1 MQKRIN
7 DTELRK
13 KQILE
18 KASALFLEK
27 GYAGVGIDDIAEAC
41 GVVRGTILR
50 YFHSKKEL
58 YDEIL
63 FGGGN
68 HAGTILGE
76 YCEDKRIPVTELIGK
91 LLMVTE
97 TQFAEVIHVY
107 RDKLRNEEFRQNFD
121 VFRLPIFRNEAKM
134 LEKILIRGNE
144 EGVWNIRDPHIRAYS
159 YIFAMFGLAETPE
172 VDTEVMKQ
180 EIREI
185 TRLMLQIDIPEE
197 NEKGDAENNGKWHY
211 FDVHAND

>member
-27 GYAGVGIDDIAEAC
+27 GYAGVGIDEIAEAC

-63 FGGGN
+63 FGRGN
-68 HAGTILGE
+68 HAGTVLGE
-76 YCEDKRIPVTELIGK
+76 YCDDKSIPTAELIRK
-91 LLMVTE
+91 LVRITE
-97 TQFAEVIHVY
+97 VQFTEVIDAY
-107 RDKLRNEEFRQNFD
+107 REKLKEEEFRQNFD

-144 EGVWNIRDPHIRAYS
+144 EGAWNIRDPHIRAYS
-159 YIFAMFGLAETPE
+159 YFFAMFGLAESPE
-172 VDTEVMKQ
+172 VDAEMMKR

-185 TRLMLQIDIPEE
+185 TRLMLQIEITEE
-197 NEKGDAENNGKWHY
+197 KEEGDQRKCH
-211 FDVHAND
+211 

>member
-18 KASALFLEK
+18 KASALFLER
-27 GYAGVGIDDIAEAC
+27 GYAGVGIDEIAEAC

-63 FGGGN
+63 FGRGN
-68 HAGTILGE
+68 YAGTVLRE
-76 YCEDKRIPVTELIGK
+76 YCDDKSIPAAELIRK
-91 LLMVTE
+91 LVRITE
-97 TQFAEVIHVY
+97 VQFTEVIDAY
-107 RDKLRNEEFRQNFD
+107 REKLKEEEFRQNFD

-144 EGVWNIRDPHIRAYS
+144 EGAWNIRDPHVRAYS
-159 YIFAMFGLAETPE
+159 YFFAMFGLAEAPE
-172 VDTEVMKQ
+172 VDAEMMKR

-185 TRLMLQIDIPEE
+185 TRLMLQIEITEE
-197 NEKGDAENNGKWHY
+197 KEKGDQERCR
-211 FDVHAND
+211 

>member
-1 MQKRIN
+1 MSKRIN

-27 GYAGVGIDDIAEAC
+27 GYAGVGIDEIAAAC

-58 YDEIL
+58 YDAIL
-63 FGGGN
+63 FGRGN
-68 HAGTILGE
+68 SAGTILGD
-76 YCEDKRIPVTELIGK
+76 YCEDKSIPVTQLIQK

-97 TQFAEVIHVY
+97 TQFTEVIHIY
-107 RDKLRNEEFRQNFD
+107 RDKLKNEEFRQNFD

-172 VDTEVMKQ
+172 LDTDMMKQ

-185 TRLMLQIDIPEE
+185 TRLMLQIEIPEG
-197 NEKGDAENNGKWHY
+197 NEKGEQ
-211 FDVHAND
+211 

>member
-7 DTELRK
+7 DTEIRK

-18 KASALFLEK
+18 QASALFLEK
-27 GYAGVGIDDIAEAC
+27 GYAGVGIDEIAAAC

-63 FGGGN
+63 FGRGN
-68 HAGTILGE
+68 AAGTILGE
-76 YCEDKRIPVTELIGK
+76 YCEDKSIPVTEIIRK
-91 LLMVTE
+91 LLTVTE
-97 TQFAEVIHVY
+97 AQFTAVIHAY
-107 RDKLRNEEFRQNFD
+107 RDKLKNEEFHQNFD
-121 VFRLPIFRNEAKM
+121 VFRLPIFRNEAEM

-144 EGVWNIRDPHIRAYS
+144 EGVWNIHDPHMRAYS
-159 YIFAMFGLAETPE
+159 YAFAMFGLAEVPE
-172 VDTEVMKQ
+172 LDTEMMKQ

-185 TRLMLQIDIPEE
+185 TKLMLQIEISEV
-197 NEKGDAENNGKWHY
+197 KAEGEQKCH
-211 FDVHAND
+211 

>member
-1 MQKRIN
+1 MPKRIN

-18 KASALFLEK
+18 IASALFLEK
-27 GYAGVGIDDIAEAC
+27 GYAGVGIDEIAAAC

-58 YDEIL
+58 YDAIL
-63 FGGGN
+63 FGRGN
-68 HAGTILGE
+68 TAGTILGDC
-76 YCEDKRIPVTELIGK
+76 CEDKSIPVTELIQK

-97 TQFAEVIHVY
+97 AQFTEVIYIY
-107 RDKLRNEEFRQNFD
+107 RDKLKNEEFRQNFD

-172 VDTEVMKQ
+172 LDTDMMKQ

-185 TRLMLQIDIPEE
+185 TRLMLQIEIPEG
-197 NEKGDAENNGKWHY
+197 NERGEEPCR
-211 FDVHAND
+211 

>member
-1 MQKRIN
+1 MSKRIN

-27 GYAGVGIDDIAEAC
+27 GYAGVGIDEIAVAC

-58 YDEIL
+58 YDAIL
-63 FGGGN
+63 FGRGN
-68 HAGTILGE
+68 TAGTILGD
-76 YCEDKRIPVTELIGK
+76 YCEDKSIPVTELIQK

-97 TQFAEVIHVY
+97 AQFTEVIHIY
-107 RDKLRNEEFRQNFD
+107 RDKLKNEEFRQNFD

-144 EGVWNIRDPHIRAYS
+144 EGVWTIRDPHIRAYS

-172 VDTEVMKQ
+172 MDTDMMKQ

-185 TRLMLQIDIPEE
+185 TRLMLQIEIPEG
-197 NEKGDAENNGKWHY
+197 NEKGEQSCR
-211 FDVHAND
+211 

>member
-27 GYAGVGIDDIAEAC
+27 GYAGVGIDEIAEAC

-63 FGGGN
+63 FGRGN
-68 HAGTILGE
+68 HAGTVLGE
-76 YCEDKRIPVTELIGK
+76 YCDDKSIPAAELIRK
-91 LLMVTE
+91 LVRITE
-97 TQFAEVIHVY
+97 VQFTEVIDAY
-107 RDKLRNEEFRQNFD
+107 REKLKEEEFRQNFD

-144 EGVWNIRDPHIRAYS
+144 EGAWKIRDPHMRAYS
-159 YIFAMFGLAETPE
+159 YIFAMFGLAEAAE
-172 VDTEVMKQ
+172 VDTEMMKQ

-185 TRLMLQIDIPEE
+185 TKLMIQIEIP
-197 NEKGDAENNGKWHY
+197 
-211 FDVHAND
+211 

>member
-1 MQKRIN
+1 MPKRIN

-18 KASALFLEK
+18 IASALFLEK
-27 GYAGVGIDDIAEAC
+27 GYAGVGIDEIATAC

-58 YDEIL
+58 YDAIL
-63 FGGGN
+63 FGRGN
-68 HAGTILGE
+68 SAGTILGD
-76 YCEDKRIPVTELIGK
+76 YCEDKSIPVTELIQK

-97 TQFAEVIHVY
+97 AQFTEVIHIY
-107 RDKLRNEEFRQNFD
+107 RDKLKNEEFRQNFD

-172 VDTEVMKQ
+172 LDTDMMKQ
-180 EIREI
+180 EIREL
-185 TRLMLQIDIPEE
+185 TRLMLQIEIPEG
-197 NEKGDAENNGKWHY
+197 NEKGEQ
-211 FDVHAND
+211 

>member
-13 KQILE
+13 QQILE

-27 GYAGVGIDDIAEAC
+27 GYAGVGIDEIAAAC

-58 YDEIL
+58 YDAIL
-63 FGGGN
+63 FGRGN
-68 HAGTILGE
+68 PTGVVLEE
-76 YCEDKRIPVTELIGK
+76 YCNDKSIPAAEIMRKVLAVFEVQFIGN
-91 LLMVTE
+91 
-97 TQFAEVIHVY
+97 IHLY
-107 RDKLRNEEFRQNFD
+107 REKLRNPEFRQNFD
-121 VFRLPIFRNEAKM
+121 VFRLPIFRSAAEM

-144 EGVWNIRDPHIRAYS
+144 EGAWNIRDPHVRAYS
-159 YIFAMFGLAETPE
+159 YFFAMFGLAEAPE
-172 VDTEVMKQ
+172 VDPEMMKR

-185 TRLMLQIDIPEE
+185 TKLMLQIEITEE
-197 NEKGDAENNGKWHY
+197 KEEGDQRKCH
-211 FDVHAND
+211 

>member
-1 MQKRIN
+1 MSKRIN

-27 GYAGVGIDDIAEAC
+27 GYAGVGIDEIAAAC

-58 YDEIL
+58 YDAIL
-63 FGGGN
+63 FGRGN
-68 HAGTILGE
+68 SAGTILGD
-76 YCEDKRIPVTELIGK
+76 YCEDKSIPVTQLIQK

-97 TQFAEVIHVY
+97 TQFTEVIHIY
-107 RDKLRNEEFRQNFD
+107 RDKLKNEEFRQNFD

-144 EGVWNIRDPHIRAYS
+144 DGVWNIRDPHIRAYS

-172 VDTEVMKQ
+172 LDTDMMKQ

-185 TRLMLQIDIPEE
+185 TRLMLQIEIPEG
-197 NEKGDAENNGKWHY
+197 NEKGEQ
-211 FDVHAND
+211 

>member
-1 MQKRIN
+1 MSKRIN

-18 KASALFLEK
+18 IASALFLEK
-27 GYAGVGIDDIAEAC
+27 GYAGVGIDEIAAAC

-58 YDEIL
+58 YDAIL
-63 FGGGN
+63 FGRGN
-68 HAGTILGE
+68 SAGTILGD
-76 YCEDKRIPVTELIGK
+76 YCEDKSIPVTELIQK

-97 TQFAEVIHVY
+97 AQFTEVIHIY
-107 RDKLRNEEFRQNFD
+107 RDKLKNEEFRQNFD

-172 VDTEVMKQ
+172 LDTDMMKQ

-185 TRLMLQIDIPEE
+185 TRLMLQIEIPEG
-197 NEKGDAENNGKWHY
+197 NEKVEQ
-211 FDVHAND
+211 

>member
-1 MQKRIN
+1 MSKRIN

-27 GYAGVGIDDIAEAC
+27 GYAGVGIDEIAAAC

-58 YDEIL
+58 YDAIL
-63 FGGGN
+63 FGRGN
-68 HAGTILGE
+68 SAGTILGD
-76 YCEDKRIPVTELIGK
+76 YCEDKSIPVTELIQK

-97 TQFAEVIHVY
+97 AQFTEVIHIY
-107 RDKLRNEEFRQNFD
+107 KDKLKNEEFRQNFD

-172 VDTEVMKQ
+172 LDTDMMKQ

-185 TRLMLQIDIPEE
+185 TRLMLQIEIPEG
-197 NEKGDAENNGKWHY
+197 NERGEESCH
-211 FDVHAND
+211 

>member
-27 GYAGVGIDDIAEAC
+27 GYAGVGIDEIAAAC

-58 YDEIL
+58 YNEIL
-63 FGGGN
+63 FGRGN
-68 HAGTILGE
+68 PVGAVLNE
-76 YCEDKRIPVTELIGK
+76 YCKDKSIPATEIIRK
-91 LLMVTE
+91 LLMIIEAQFVT
-97 TQFAEVIHVY
+97 VINTY
-107 RDKLRNEEFRQNFD
+107 REQLKNEEFRQNFD
-121 VFRLPIFRNEAKM
+121 VFRLPIFRNEAQM

-144 EGVWNIRDPHIRAYS
+144 EGIWNIRDPHIRAYS
-159 YIFAMFGLAETPE
+159 YAFAMFGLAEPPE
-172 VDTEVMKQ
+172 IDTEMMK
-180 EIREI
+180 REI
-185 TRLMLQIDIPEE
+185 HELTRLMLQIKIPEE
-197 NEKGDAENNGKWHY
+197 NKEGE
-211 FDVHAND
+211 

>member
-1 MQKRIN
+1 MHKRIN
-7 DTELRK
+7 DTEVRK

-27 GYAGVGIDDIAEAC
+27 GYAGVGIDEIAAAC

-63 FGGGN
+63 FGRGN
-68 HAGTILGE
+68 PAGTILGE
-76 YCEDKRIPVTELIGK
+76 YCEDKSIPVTEIIRK
-91 LLMVTE
+91 LLRVTE
-97 TQFAEVIHVY
+97 AQFAAVIDLY
-107 RDKLRNEEFRQNFD
+107 RDKLKNEEFRQNFD

-144 EGVWNIRDPHIRAYS
+144 ERVWKIHDPHMRAYS
-159 YIFAMFGLAETPE
+159 YIFAMFGLAEATE
-172 VDTEVMKQ
+172 VDTEMMKQ

-185 TRLMLQIDIPEE
+185 TKFMLQIEIPEGNQE
-197 NEKGDAENNGKWHY
+197 GESKCQ
-211 FDVHAND
+211 

>member
-18 KASALFLEK
+18 KASALFLER
-27 GYAGVGIDDIAEAC
+27 GYAGVGIDEIAEAC

-63 FGGGN
+63 FGRGN
-68 HAGTILGE
+68 YAGTVLGE
-76 YCEDKRIPVTELIGK
+76 YCDDKSIPTAELIRK
-91 LLMVTE
+91 LVRITE
-97 TQFAEVIHVY
+97 VQFTEFIDAY
-107 RDKLRNEEFRQNFD
+107 REKLKEEEFRQNFD

-144 EGVWNIRDPHIRAYS
+144 EGAWNIRDPHIRAYS
-159 YIFAMFGLAETPE
+159 YFFAMFGLAEAPE
-172 VDTEVMKQ
+172 VDAEMMKR

-185 TRLMLQIDIPEE
+185 TRLMLQIEITEE
-197 NEKGDAENNGKWHY
+197 KEEGD
-211 FDVHAND
+211 

>member
-7 DTELRK
+7 DTEVRK
-13 KQILE
+13 RQILE

-27 GYAGVGIDDIAEAC
+27 GYAGVGIDEIAAAC

-58 YDEIL
+58 YDAIL

-68 HAGTILGE
+68 TAGTILGQ
-76 YCEDKRIPVTELIGK
+76 YCDDKSIPVTELIQK
-91 LLMVTE
+91 LLTVTE
-97 TQFAEVIHVY
+97 AQFTMVINEY
-107 RDKLRNEEFRQNFD
+107 RDKLKNEEFHQNFD

-144 EGVWNIRDPHIRAYS
+144 EGVWNIRDPHMRACS
-159 YIFAMFGLAETPE
+159 YIFAMFGLAEATEP
-172 VDTEVMKQ
+172 DTEMMKQ
-180 EIREI
+180 EIREV
-185 TRLMLQIDIPEE
+185 TKLMLQIDVHTESKEKEE
-197 NEKGDAENNGKWHY
+197 GDKEKCQ
-211 FDVHAND
+211 

>member
-7 DTELRK
+7 DTEVRK

-18 KASALFLEK
+18 KASGLFLEN
-27 GYAGVGIDDIAEAC
+27 GYAGVGIDEIAAAC

-68 HAGTILGE
+68 LAGTVLIE
-76 YCEDKRIPVTELIGK
+76 YCNDKSIPVTEIIRK
-91 LLMVTE
+91 LLMVLE
-97 TQFAEVIHVY
+97 AQFTEVIDGY
-107 RDKLRNEEFRQNFD
+107 RDKLENEEFRQNFD

-144 EGVWNIRDPHIRAYS
+144 EGVWNIRNPHIRAYS
-159 YIFAMFGLAETPE
+159 YAFALFGLAETTE
-172 VDTEVMKQ
+172 TDTEIMKQ

-185 TRLMLQIDIPEE
+185 TKLMLQINIPEE
-197 NEKGDAENNGKWHY
+197 NGRGEP
-211 FDVHAND
+211 

>member
-1 MQKRIN
+1 MPKRIN

-18 KASALFLEK
+18 AASALFLEK
-27 GYAGVGIDDIAEAC
+27 GYAGVGIDEIAAAC

-58 YDEIL
+58 YDAIL
-63 FGGGN
+63 FGRGN
-68 HAGTILGE
+68 TAGTILGDC
-76 YCEDKRIPVTELIGK
+76 CEDKSIPVTELIQK

-97 TQFAEVIHVY
+97 AQFTEVIHIY
-107 RDKLRNEEFRQNFD
+107 RAKLKNEEFRQNFD

-172 VDTEVMKQ
+172 LDTDMMKQ

-185 TRLMLQIDIPEE
+185 TRLMLQIEIPEG
-197 NEKGDAENNGKWHY
+197 NERGEEPCR
-211 FDVHAND
+211 

>member
-1 MQKRIN
+1 MPKRMN

-27 GYAGVGIDDIAEAC
+27 GYAGVGIDEIAAAC

-68 HAGTILGE
+68 PAGTILGE
-76 YCEDKRIPVTELIGK
+76 YCDDKSIPVTEIIRK
-91 LLMVTE
+91 LLAVTQA
-97 TQFAEVIHVY
+97 QFVRVITAY
-107 RDKLRNEEFRQNFD
+107 RDQLEHEEFRQNFD

-144 EGVWNIRDPHIRAYS
+144 EGVWNIRDPRIWAYS
-159 YIFAMFGLAETPE
+159 YIFAMFGLAEAPKLDPE
-172 VDTEVMKQ
+172 MMKQ

-185 TRLMLQIDIPEE
+185 TRLMLQIEIPEA
-197 NEKGDAENNGKWHY
+197 NEEGESTCH
-211 FDVHAND
+211 

>member
-18 KASALFLEK
+18 KASALFLER
-27 GYAGVGIDDIAEAC
+27 GYAGVGIDEIAEAC

-63 FGGGN
+63 FGRGN
-68 HAGTILGE
+68 HAGTVLGE
-76 YCEDKRIPVTELIGK
+76 YCDDKSIPAAKLIRKLVRITE
-91 LLMVTE
+91 V
-97 TQFAEVIHVY
+97 QFTEVIDTY
-107 RDKLRNEEFRQNFD
+107 REKLKEEEFRQNFD

-144 EGVWNIRDPHIRAYS
+144 EGAWNIRDPHIRAYS
-159 YIFAMFGLAETPE
+159 YFFAMFGLAEAPE
-172 VDTEVMKQ
+172 VDAEMMKR

-185 TRLMLQIDIPEE
+185 TRLMLQIEITEE
-197 NEKGDAENNGKWHY
+197 KEEGDRERCH
-211 FDVHAND
+211 

>member
-1 MQKRIN
+1 MPKRMN

-27 GYAGVGIDDIAEAC
+27 GYAGVGIDEIAEAC

-58 YDEIL
+58 YDQIL
-63 FGGGN
+63 FGRGN
-68 HAGTILGE
+68 SAGTILGE
-76 YCEDKRIPVTELIGK
+76 YCDDKSIPVTELIKK
-91 LLMVTE
+91 LLVTE
-97 TQFAEVIHVY
+97 AQFTEVINAY
-107 RDKLRNEEFRQNFD
+107 RDKLKNEEFRQNFD

-172 VDTEVMKQ
+172 LDTEMMK
-180 EIREI
+180 REI
-185 TRLMLQIDIPEE
+185 WEITKLMLQIEISEE
-197 NEKGDAENNGKWHY
+197 NTEGE
-211 FDVHAND
+211 

>member
-7 DTELRK
+7 DTEVRK

-18 KASALFLEK
+18 KASGLFLEK
-27 GYAGVGIDDIAEAC
+27 GYAGVGIDEIAAAC

-68 HAGTILGE
+68 LAGTVLIE
-76 YCEDKRIPVTELIGK
+76 YCDDKSIPVTEIIRK
-91 LLMVTE
+91 LLMVLE
-97 TQFAEVIHVY
+97 AQFTEVIDGY
-107 RDKLRNEEFRQNFD
+107 RDKLENEEFRQNFD

-144 EGVWNIRDPHIRAYS
+144 EGVWNIRNPHIRAYS
-159 YIFAMFGLAETPE
+159 YAFALFGLAET
-172 VDTEVMKQ
+172 TETDAEIMKQ

-185 TRLMLQIDIPEE
+185 TKLMLQIDIPEE
-197 NEKGDAENNGKWHY
+197 NEGGEP
-211 FDVHAND
+211 